1 MNINI
6 FEKTIKDTT
15 HDENSFADEHALEL
29 KRKIDAR
36 KNKQKRI
43 KMILGGLIG
52 LVVFLAALTAYSQ
65 YKLMTLSKDEMGGV
79 AGTTTP
85 KTGEEVIAAL
95 SRHILLPKGT
105 PQIAE
110 VQDAARL
117 RDTQAFFKDTIN
129 GDIVVVYETTI
140 FVYRPSQ
147 DIVIAAG
154 DISGAGQIKP

>member
-6 FEKTIKDTT
+6 FEKTQQAT
-15 HDENSFADEHALEL
+15 HDESSFADEHALDL

-36 KNKQKRI
+36 KNKQKRV
-43 KMILGGLIG
+43 KMILGSLIG
-52 LVVFLAALTAYSQ
+52 LVLFLAALTAYSQ
-65 YKLMTLSKDEMGGV
+65 YKLMTLSRDEMGGV
-79 AGTTTP
+79 TTTSTP

-95 SRHILLPKGT
+95 SRHILLPTGT

-117 RDTQAFFKDTIN
+117 RDTQAFFKDTQN

-154 DISGAGQIKP
+154 DISGVGQINP